1 MSNQKTP
8 QQILELLKKPKSFA
22 GLVIVVLGL
31 VATQDSMQLFES
43 FTNQGQTTSES
54 SQQVAS
60 NQSSEASTSGQSV
73 TSQSAST
80 DTSGVVVEEGQAYT
94 SPEEVAAYIDQY
106 DELPVNYITKDEA
119 EELGWVSNQGNLW
132 EVTDQMSIGGDYFG
146 NYEEVLPTDDEY
158 READVNYE
166 GGFRGS
172 ERLIYSDDG
181 DIYYTDDHYET
192 FEQLY

>member
-8 QQILELLKKPKSFA
+8 QQILELLKKPKSRA

-31 VATQDSMQLFES
+31 VATQDPMQLFES
-43 FTNQGQTTSES
+43 FTNPDQATSQS
-54 SQQVAS
+54 SQQV
-60 NQSSEASTSGQSV
+60 SSSQTTVSSASGQSE
-73 TSQSAST
+73 TSNST
-80 DTSGVVVEEGQAYT
+80 STNSSDVVVEEGQAYS

-181 DIYYTDDHYET
+181 DIYYTDDHYES

>member
-8 QQILELLKKPKSFA
+8 QQILELLKKPKSLA

-31 VATQDSMQLFES
+31 VATQDPMQLFES
-43 FTNQGQTTSES
+43 FTDQGQTTSES

-60 NQSSEASTSGQSV
+60 NQSNEASTSGQSV
-73 TSQSAST
+73 TSQSVST

-106 DELPVNYITKDEA
+106 DKLPVNYITKDEA

-132 EVTDQMSIGGDYFG
+132 EVTDQMSIGGDHFG